1 MIIKKTV
8 TACMRNLVNAEI
20 LNLSSIKPIIESG
33 SEINNRKLLKK
44 TPTNNVVKTKDTPPE
59 EGVTKLCELL

>member
-8 TACMRNLVNAEI
+8 KACITNLVNAES

-33 SEINNRKLLKK
+33 IEINNKKLLKK
-44 TPTNNVVKTKDTPPE
+44 APTNNGDKTKDTPPE
-59 EGVTKLCELL
+59 EGVIKICELL